1 MTCEEAREAFTD
13 LYDGTLSG
21 PPLVVLSQH
30 LDACAACRAEWA
42 GFRRTTQAL
51 EELGDEEPSPG
62 FAARVAER
70 IEAPSWW
77 HRMAAALVFPWRV
90 KLPIH
95 AFALVLLCIVGLW
108 MFQRSPDVQQAT
120 HLRTPVPTER
130 PAPPPP
136 APLVSPPAP
145 AKAQEATPP
154 AAVQPSRTATPEVPG
169 AAPAP
174 RVTGKV
180 EAPSVVRE
188 QAGAGQEASTGDET
202 SKPSTPPPGAAEK
215 RAESD
220 TATLRALRSTTGP
233 TESRSAAQP
242 VPPAGSSGLPTP
254 GTRSLST
261 HRTADEIFSA
271 AATEFAAQQY
281 ERAIQD
287 LQLFLGQYPGDG
299 RTPDA
304 RFLLADSYRAE
315 RRYAEAQA
323 GFDAFLQQYPEH
335 RKAPAARYRQA
346 EIRLATGDPSG
357 CTMLQDA
364 LSRYP
369 EIREAGPAREMLSAQ
384 CP

>member
-42 GFRRTTQAL
+42 DFRRTMQAL

-62 FAARVAER
+62 FAARVAEQV
-70 IEAPSWW
+70 EAPSWW
-77 HRMAAALVFPWRV
+77 HTMVTALVFPWRV
-90 KLPIH
+90 KVPIH
-95 AFALVLLCIVGLW
+95 AVALVLLCIVGLW

-120 HLRTPVPTER
+120 NLRAPVPAER

-136 APLVSPPAP
+136 APFVSPPP
-145 AKAQEATPP
+145 SAKAPEATPP
-154 AAVQPSRTATPEVPG
+154 PAQPSKTATPEAP
-169 AAPAP
+169 AAATAP
-174 RVTGKV
+174 RVTGKT
-180 EAPSVVRE
+180 ETPNALRE
-188 QAGAGQEASTGDET
+188 QAGAGEGASTGDEA
-202 SKPSTPPPGAAEK
+202 SKPSAPPPGAALK
-215 RAESD
+215 RAETD
-220 TATLRALRSTTGP
+220 TATLRPLRSATNS
-233 TESRSAAQP
+233 TESRGAVGPA
-242 VPPAGSSGLPTP
+242 PPAGSGSTVTP
-254 GTRSLST
+254 GARSPST
-261 HRTADEIFSA
+261 DRTADEIFSA

-281 ERAIQD
+281 ETAIQD
-287 LQLFLGQYPGDG
+287 LQIFLAQYPDDG
-299 RTPDA
+299 RAPDA

-323 GFDAFLQQYPEH
+323 GFDEFLRQYPGH
-335 RKAPAARYRQA
+335 RQAPAARYRQA

-357 CTMLQDA
+357 CAMLRDA

-369 EIREAGPAREMLSAQ
+369 GVREAGSARETLSAQ